1 MNKSYPKM
9 LYRADKLQGCAKVF
23 GSEAFYAVAQDESEA
38 DDMLDAGFCLTLSE
52 AEKPKNKKATPKVV
66 KPKTEPSEL

>member
-1 MNKSYPKM
+1 MKKSYPKM

-23 GSEAFYAVAQDESEA
+23 GSEVFYAIAQDESEA
-38 DDMLDAGFCLTLSE
+38 DDMLDAGFCLTQEETL
-52 AEKPKNKKATPKVV
+52 KPKKKKDAPKVV